1 LRLKRE
7 GQYQHILHAL
17 AGIGYVENVATCYSR
32 TESTVAQEH
41 AAVTTGMICAE
52 ADGLMATELEEE
64 KVVMKEAAYKATNG
78 VQAEDAL
85 FRDEICDSYVRP
97 FSTS

>member
-1 LRLKRE
+1 
-7 GQYQHILHAL
+7 
-17 AGIGYVENVATCYSR
+17 V
-32 TESTVAQEH
+32 
-41 AAVTTGMICAE
+41 ICAE
-52 ADGLMATELEEE
+52 ADGLMATELGEE